1 MKQEPPL
8 SFNWACAQC
17 RCQMWSD

>member
-17 RCQMWSD
+17 WCQMWSD